1 MYSERKF
8 ITVVIVSLCLVMF
21 PVWYVLA
28 SGKANYVPG
37 LEIITEEKQCV
48 ESTEWMRF
56 RHPDLLNDW
65 TESVVRQGTR
75 TYVAS
80 DGQEYNIS
88 LSGTCMDCHSNKAEF
103 CDQCHDY
110 AGVKPDCWDC
120 HNLPEEEE

>member
-1 MYSERKF
+1 MYSEGKF
-8 ITVVIVSLCLVMF
+8 ITVVIVFLWLVMF

-28 SGKANYVPG
+28 SGKANYVPE
-37 LEIITEEKQCV
+37 LEIITEEKQCI
-48 ESTEWMRF
+48 ESMEWMRF

-80 DGQEYNIS
+80 DGQEYHIS

-120 HNLPEEEE
+120 HNLPEEAE